1 MGHKAGKCLHSKVV
15 CPISEMYKRNMDHT
29 EMNLVYVINEPSTF
43 HMTLKTII
51 MLNCAYFLYYNMN
64 RSCFGY
70 SSHNLSQERHVNLSG
85 LCPSRCSIYPGIRS
99 CLGRPKHDLFP
110 NYYIVRVQCAH
121 VL

>member
-51 MLNCAYFLYYNMN
+51 MLNWAYFLYYNMN

-70 SSHNLSQERHVNLSG
+70 SSHKMSQDRHLSVQ
-85 LCPSRCSIYPGIRS
+85 CPSRCSIVASG
-99 CLGRPKHDLFP
+99 HAWD
-110 NYYIVRVQCAH
+110 VQSTIYS
-121 VL
+121 LTIKSINQ